1 MAWILMKAK
10 KSIDSSLA
18 VVILG
23 FALVAS
29 AIVMFTQQQYFSL
42 LAMVLVIVVYLLG
55 FTLIILPDILTLPN
69 GAFRKRRL
77 MAVLLFAL
85 IITIFEGIF
94 DLSGKTGFTV
104 QIVVTYAAPIMLAS
118 AIAATTLALIS
129 KKVKQKNSIGFY
141 LLAAVA
147 IIALFLFLSI
157 IARTY
162 WTAGDA
168 LLIIFEG
175 TKLFLHGANPYAQN
189 YGSYLAS
196 YAIPPT
202 YYING
207 TCACS
212 YIYPAL
218 SFLAFLP
225 VALSNVKTPG
235 IFILI
240 SVFLEICVGFLVYS
254 RMSKRSFISVL
265 VVFLWFTL
273 ALYGAT
279 AAVLPILSISLL
291 ALLAFLYR
299 DNAYVAGLL
308 LGLAASLQQ
317 LAWVLMPFMLVFIY
331 SERGGKHLIKIAAF
345 AALAFIVFN
354 GYFIYLK
361 PSIILNNF
369 LIPEGSLE
377 YSGLTITQLF
387 LGFYHSIRIIYTM
400 VEISV
405 FSALLALLY
414 LYPRRLI
421 NLTMSAPVLY
431 MLASPRNSV
440 EYIVMFMPLTA
451 VMVAS
456 RPKKLI
462 RKDADSAMP
471 AVLIALALLAI
482 CAAGLIYGHL
492 AYQKSNT
499 LSIVS
504 ASGSEIGN
512 GYVFSVV
519 VHNNGTV
526 PTKVALYYTS
536 RNPNFHV
543 KLITPYFYMDGSVP
557 SVVIAPKSNA
567 TIFGQLPYQV
577 SNATLLYLQA
587 SSSKYDVTEIV
598 SANSI
603 TT

>member
-1 MAWILMKAK
+1 MKAK

-23 FALVAS
+23 FALVAF

-42 LAMVLVIVVYLLG
+42 LAMVLTIVTYLLG
-55 FTLIILPDILTLPN
+55 FMLIALPDILALPN

-77 MAVLLFAL
+77 VAVLLFVL
-85 IITIFEGIF
+85 LITIFEGIF

-104 QIVVTYAAPIMLAS
+104 QVVVTYAAPIILAS
-118 AIAATTLALIS
+118 ATAALTIALIS
-129 KKVKQKNSIGFY
+129 KKIKQKNSAGFY
-141 LLAAVA
+141 FLAAVA
-147 IIALFLFLSI
+147 IIALFLFLSF
-157 IARTY
+157 IASAY
-162 WTAGDA
+162 WKVGDN

-175 TKLFLHGANPYAQN
+175 TKLFLHGINPYAQN
-189 YGSYLAS
+189 YGSYLSS
-196 YAIPPT
+196 YATPPT
-202 YYING
+202 YHING

-218 SFLAFLP
+218 SFIAFLP
-225 VALSNVKTPG
+225 IALSNVKTPG

-240 SVFLEICVGFLVYS
+240 SVFLEICVGFLLYS
-254 RMSKRSFISVL
+254 RISKGLFISVL
-265 VVFLWFTL
+265 ALFAWFTL
-273 ALYGAT
+273 TLYGAT
-279 AAVLPILSISLL
+279 NAVLPILSVSIL

-299 DNAYVAGLL
+299 DKAYVAGLL

-317 LAWVLMPFMLVFIY
+317 LAWVLIPFMLVFIY
-331 SERGGKHLIKIAAF
+331 SERGGKHLIKILAF
-345 AALAFIVFN
+345 AALAFVVFN

-414 LYPRRLI
+414 LYPKRLV
-421 NLTMSAPVLY
+421 NLTVCAPVLCI
-431 MLASPRNSV
+431 LASPRNSI
-440 EYIVMFMPLTA
+440 EYIAMFMPLTA
-451 VMVAS
+451 VMVAT
-456 RPKKLI
+456 RPEKMI
-462 RKDADSAMP
+462 RKDVDSAMP
-471 AVLIALALLAI
+471 AVLIVLALLAI

-492 AYQKSNT
+492 AYQRSNT

-512 GYVFSVV
+512 GYVFFVV

-577 SNATLLYLQA
+577 SHATLLYLQA